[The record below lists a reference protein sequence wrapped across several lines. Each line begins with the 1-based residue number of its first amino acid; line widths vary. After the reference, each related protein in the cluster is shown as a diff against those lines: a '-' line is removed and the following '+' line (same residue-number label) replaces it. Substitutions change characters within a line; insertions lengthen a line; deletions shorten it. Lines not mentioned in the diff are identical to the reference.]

1 MGTFA
6 NGLTTSFKEEIGEGV
21 HVLST
26 DTLKIALYD
35 DTATITKAT
44 TAYSATNEVSGTGY
58 SAGGVTLALA
68 SGYPVTNA
76 EGQRE
81 YRFDPA
87 EWTGASFT
95 ARAALIYNSSKSN
108 KSIRVIDLGEN
119 RQVVSD
125 TFEMSFPT
133 SLPAPIL
140 IASG

>member
-6 NGLTTSFKEEIGEGV
+6 NGLTTSFKEEIGEGI

-35 DTATITKAT
+35 DNATITKAT

-58 SAGGVTLALA
+58 SAGGATMTLS
-68 SGYPVTNA
+68 SGYPVTNSD
-76 EGQRE
+76 GNRE
-81 YRFDPA
+81 YRFDA
-87 EWTGASFT
+87 VTWSSASFT

-108 KSIRVIDLGEN
+108 RSIRVIDFGQN
-119 RQVVSD
+119 RQVVTSD
-125 TFEMSFPT
+125 FIIRVPT
-133 SLPAPIL
+133 TLPAPIL